1 MTTITEQE
9 LVEVMARAIY
19 EKRNGH
25 GCTPWSI
32 RNRAHKDPY
41 ICDATAALSAIRA
54 AGWKLTPPPAA
65 SHMKGQ
71 SND

>member
-9 LVEVMARAIY
+9 LVEVMARA
-19 EKRNGH
+19 
-25 GCTPWSI
+25 
-32 RNRAHKDPY
+32 ADPLAFVDGSPLADREAA
-41 ICDATAALSAIRA
+41 IEAQRAALSAIRA